1 MKRIKSGWQL
11 TKKSWAILKDE
22 PGLIKFPIV
31 GGLIAL
37 PIALVL
43 IGPGL
48 YLYESDQP
56 IPGIAL
62 MLIGSYLASVVVYYF
77 GVGLAHNADKRMQ
90 GEEVEFRDGM
100 ALASSRMGAIAGW
113 AFVAT
118 VVMAVIRGIQERFG
132 IAGAIVG
139 GLAGAAWGVISFLA
153 VPVIAIEGTGPIA
166 TLKRCGNLVK
176 SGWGEQIT
184 GTVAIGGAVFLIGFL
199 PATLF
204 IVAGVVLFISGGG
217 GAEAGGGALI
227 AIGVVIMIVAG
238 LIQQALSTIF
248 GVALYRYIAT
258 KQAVGGFTEEEMQ
271 SAVRTKK
278 GHLGSGPGMPPTST
292 STV

>member
-1 MKRIKSGWQL
+1 MFKRMKSGWQL
-11 TKKSWAILKDE
+11 TKKSWAILRDE

-37 PIALVL
+37 LITIVL

-48 YLYESDQP
+48 YLYEDGSV
-56 IPGIAL
+56 IPAVVLIAV
-62 MLIGSYLASVVVYYF
+62 GVYLSAFVVYYF
-77 GVGLAHNADKRMQ
+77 AVGLAHNADRQMH
-90 GEEVEFRDGM
+90 GESAEFGDGM
-100 ALASSRMGAIAGW
+100 KLASSRMSAIAGW

-118 VVMAVIRGIQERFG
+118 VVMTIIRAIQERFG

-139 GLAGAAWGVISFLA
+139 GLAGAAWGVLSFLA
-153 VPVIAIEGTGPIA
+153 VPVIAMEGTGPIG
-166 TLKRCGNLVK
+166 TLKRCDSLVK

-184 GTVAIGGAVFLIGFL
+184 GTIAIGGIVFLVGFL
-199 PATLF
+199 PAALF
-204 IVAGVVLFISGGG
+204 IGAGVLLFATS
-217 GAEAGGGALI
+217 AAGGGILI
-227 AIGVVIMIVAG
+227 AVGVIVLVIAA

-248 GVALYRYIAT
+248 GVALYRFVSG

-278 GHLGSGPGMPPTST
+278 GKLGSGPGMPST
-292 STV
+292 SSTTI